1 MSDTNPDEPIG
12 AIGGP
17 HGEGNTIILKIGDQR
32 YAMLAHL
39 QRGSA
44 LVSEGDRVRVG
55 QQIAS
60 VGDSGNSVGA
70 HLHFQVQRGSDF
82 DMQRTRTVPMV
93 FKDVVLFRG
102 GRESSPAQADLRR
115 GDHVRRIED

>member
-1 MSDTNPDEPIG
+1 
-12 AIGGP
+12 
-17 HGEGNTIILKIGDQR
+17 
-32 YAMLAHL
+32 MLAHL

-60 VGDSGNSVGA
+60 VGDSGNSVGP
-70 HLHFQVQRGSDF
+70 HLHFQVQKGPNF
-82 DMQRTRTVPMV
+82 DMQRTHTVPMV
-93 FKDVVLFRG
+93 FKDLVLIRG